1 MPGGGL
7 ADLNTRNTTQQSEQT
22 NAASQIA
29 QATCPLLGLHDD
41 PDTCALYPRDDHR
54 CGVPGADPP
63 ALDWQTRFCLNAQ
76 HTQCPH
82 FAGRHMEP
90 ASPGGIE
97 RRKSGLPRWLIVTM
111 IFAGLAAL
119 LGTGV
124 VLAAVVGMA
133 TPGFSTSTI
142 PGTSGQSE
150 GTPSTQPQMAQAP
163 AVLTPE
169 PALVPGT
176 NSPSPP
182 AAAEPPARHTVAPGE
197 TLGEIA
203 ERYDTTVAELVR
215 INQIDDPRTISV
227 GMVLQLHAPEPEP
240 GSGVP

>member
-7 ADLNTRNTTQQSEQT
+7 ADLNTWNTTQQSEQT
-22 NAASQIA
+22 NAVGQNA

-41 PDTCALYPRDDHR
+41 PATRALYPRSDHR
-54 CGVPGADPP
+54 CGTPGVDPP
-63 ALDWQTRFCLNAQ
+63 ALDWQTRYCLNAQ

-82 FAGRHMEP
+82 FAGRQLEP
-90 ASPGGIE
+90 ASPGGTG
-97 RRKSGLPRWLIVTM
+97 RRKSGRPRWLIVTT
-111 IFAGLAAL
+111 ILAGLAAL
-119 LGTGV
+119 LGTGI
-124 VLAAVVGMA
+124 VLAVVVGMA
-133 TPGFSTSTI
+133 TPGFSTSTV
-142 PGTSGQSE
+142 TSTPDQSG
-150 GTPSTQPQMAQAP
+150 GTPSTQPQLAQAP

-169 PALVPGT
+169 PTLVPST

-182 AAAEPPARHTVAPGE
+182 AAADPPARHTVAPGE

-215 INQIDDPRTISV
+215 INQINDPRTIPV

-240 GSGVP
+240 GSGAP